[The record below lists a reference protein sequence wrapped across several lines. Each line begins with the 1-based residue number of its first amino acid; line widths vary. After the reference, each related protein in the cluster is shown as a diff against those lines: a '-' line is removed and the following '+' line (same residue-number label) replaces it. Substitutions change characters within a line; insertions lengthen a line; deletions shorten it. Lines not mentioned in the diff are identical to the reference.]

1 MVLLKITID
10 IYQMLLQQIIFNMNY
25 YDDINP
31 NELASSTS
39 FDFFILGLV
48 IGAVLIA
55 YLLRNN
61 TN

>member
-1 MVLLKITID
+1 
-10 IYQMLLQQIIFNMNY
+10 MNY

-31 NELASSTS
+31 DELASSAS

-48 IGAVLIA
+48 IGAVIIA

>member
-1 MVLLKITID
+1 
-10 IYQMLLQQIIFNMNY
+10 MNY
-25 YDDINP
+25 YNDINP
-31 NELASSTS
+31 SELASSTN

>member
-1 MVLLKITID
+1 
-10 IYQMLLQQIIFNMNY
+10 MNY
-25 YDDINP
+25 YNVNP
-31 NELASSTS
+31 DELASSTS

>member
-1 MVLLKITID
+1 
-10 IYQMLLQQIIFNMNY
+10 MNY
-25 YDDINP
+25 YDDVNP
-31 NELASSTS
+31 DELALSMS
-39 FDFFILGLV
+39 FDLFIIGLI

>member
-1 MVLLKITID
+1 
-10 IYQMLLQQIIFNMNY
+10 MNY

-31 NELASSTS
+31 YELVSSTN

-55 YLLRNN
+55 YLLKDN

>member
-1 MVLLKITID
+1 
-10 IYQMLLQQIIFNMNY
+10 MNY

-31 NELASSTS
+31 EELSLSTN
-39 FDFFILGLV
+39 FDFFILGLI
-48 IGAVLIA
+48 IGAVLVV

>member
-1 MVLLKITID
+1 
-10 IYQMLLQQIIFNMNY
+10 MNY

-31 NELASSTS
+31 NELASSS
-39 FDFFILGLV
+39 NFDFFILGLV
-48 IGAVLIA
+48 IGAILIA

>member
-1 MVLLKITID
+1 M
-10 IYQMLLQQIIFNMNY
+10 Y

-31 NELASSTS
+31 DELATSTS

-48 IGAVLIA
+48 IGAALIA

-61 TN
+61 SN

>member
-1 MVLLKITID
+1 
-10 IYQMLLQQIIFNMNY
+10 MNY

-31 NELASSTS
+31 NELASSNN

>member
-1 MVLLKITID
+1 
-10 IYQMLLQQIIFNMNY
+10 MNY

-31 NELASSTS
+31 NELASTS
-39 FDFFILGLV
+39 NLDFFILGLV
-48 IGAVLIA
+48 IGALLIA

>member
-1 MVLLKITID
+1 
-10 IYQMLLQQIIFNMNY
+10 MNY

-31 NELASSTS
+31 NELASNSN

-48 IGAVLIA
+48 IGAILIA
-55 YLLRNN
+55 YLIKNN